1 MNTRKFSRTMDQAF
15 PHGMRYGCAIE
26 REDKSGRR
34 AAGIVLAIVIGVALA
49 AYAVHWWAS

>member
-1 MNTRKFSRTMDQAF
+1 MDQAF
-15 PHGMRYGCAIE
+15 PYGMRYGCAIE
-26 REDKSGRR
+26 REDKSGQH